1 MIQPSHSWAYIQRKT
16 RSKRIQCTP
25 MFTIYS
31 EIFIA
36 AMTWKQ
42 PKMSI
47 NTGMDDED
55 VVRMYYTTGYT
66 ALHLQQHEWN

>member
-1 MIQPSHSWAYIQRKT
+1 
-16 RSKRIQCTP
+16 

-31 EIFIA
+31 ELFTA

-47 NTGMDDED
+47 NTGMDDEH
-55 VVRMYYTTGYT
+55 VLHVYYTTGYT
-66 ALHLQQHEWN
+66 ALHLQQHEWP

>member
-1 MIQPSHSWAYIQRKT
+1 
-16 RSKRIQCTP
+16 